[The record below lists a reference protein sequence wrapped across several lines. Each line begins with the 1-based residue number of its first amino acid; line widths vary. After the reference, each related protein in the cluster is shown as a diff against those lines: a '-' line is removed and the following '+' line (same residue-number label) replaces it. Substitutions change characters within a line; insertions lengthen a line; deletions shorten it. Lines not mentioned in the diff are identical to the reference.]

1 MKKRLLPLLCL
12 LAWTAA
18 EAKTPLRTAAEPA
31 AAENRSSAT
40 EHAATG
46 YVPAG
51 YTATGY
57 TAAEPG
63 NGRRRT
69 RTLKGSGRMETQQ
82 RGRAGNYHSLHVS
95 RGIRVTV
102 DPAASDILVTADD
115 NVIDHVTVE
124 GRDGDLRISID
135 ADTERITEALCR
147 RFIRPGS
154 ATAVVP
160 ASKRLET
167 LRATASA
174 QIVCKAPVGRHSAV
188 LLASSGS
195 SIEADVET
203 SDLQLTLSGSSRFAG
218 TVRTGTGT
226 VAASSGSRIRTDL
239 HCSGTGDI
247 RLTSSS
253 AFDGS
258 VQTGGGQIT
267 LSSGSRFNA
276 PVRSDGTLD
285 IVATSSSRFEGPV
298 SAPDT
303 RLMLSSGAAFRGA
316 IRTGS
321 LDATASSSSRL
332 DGAMTAERAEL
343 TATSGSAIRGEF
355 SGERFEAQATSSARI
370 ELLGDARVSAGS
382 VSASSG
388 SRFDAPDLRVADYSI
403 NATSSSRAVVWCTR
417 LLKARHSS
425 GALIDY
431 GGECRVEDA
440 NSGLRKRP

>member
-57 TAAEPG
+57 TATGYTAAESG
-63 NGRRRT
+63 NGRRRP

-135 ADTERITEALCR
+135 AQSVSNC
-147 RFIRPGS
+147 S
-154 ATAVVP
+154 VSAVVP

-218 TVRTGTGT
+218 TVRTGTP
-226 VAASSGSRIRTDL
+226 
-239 HCSGTGDI
+239 
-247 RLTSSS
+247 
-253 AFDGS
+253 
-258 VQTGGGQIT
+258 
-267 LSSGSRFNA
+267 RFNMRQKLA
-276 PVRSDGTLD
+276 
-285 IVATSSSRFEGPV
+285 
-298 SAPDT
+298 
-303 RLMLSSGAAFRGA
+303 
-316 IRTGS
+316 
-321 LDATASSSSRL
+321 
-332 DGAMTAERAEL
+332 
-343 TATSGSAIRGEF
+343 
-355 SGERFEAQATSSARI
+355 
-370 ELLGDARVSAGS
+370 
-382 VSASSG
+382 
-388 SRFDAPDLRVADYSI
+388 
-403 NATSSSRAVVWCTR
+403 
-417 LLKARHSS
+417 
-425 GALIDY
+425 
-431 GGECRVEDA
+431 
-440 NSGLRKRP
+440 

>member
-95 RGIRVTV
+95 RGIRITV

-135 ADTERITEALCR
+135 AQSVSNC
-147 RFIRPGS
+147 S
-154 ATAVVP
+154 VSAVVP

-188 LLASSGS
+188 LIASSGS

>member
-46 YVPAG
+46 YVPTG

-135 ADTERITEALCR
+135 AQSVSNC
-147 RFIRPGS
+147 S
-154 ATAVVP
+154 VSAVVP

-174 QIVCKAPVGRHSAV
+174 QIVCKAPGRK
-188 LLASSGS
+188 
-195 SIEADVET
+195 
-203 SDLQLTLSGSSRFAG
+203 
-218 TVRTGTGT
+218 
-226 VAASSGSRIRTDL
+226 
-239 HCSGTGDI
+239 
-247 RLTSSS
+247 
-253 AFDGS
+253 AF
-258 VQTGGGQIT
+258 GG
-267 LSSGSRFNA
+267 A
-276 PVRSDGTLD
+276 PR
-285 IVATSSSRFEGPV
+285 
-298 SAPDT
+298 
-303 RLMLSSGAAFRGA
+303 
-316 IRTGS
+316 
-321 LDATASSSSRL
+321 
-332 DGAMTAERAEL
+332 
-343 TATSGSAIRGEF
+343 
-355 SGERFEAQATSSARI
+355 
-370 ELLGDARVSAGS
+370 LLGQPR
-382 VSASSG
+382 
-388 SRFDAPDLRVADYSI
+388 SRP
-403 NATSSSRAVVWCTR
+403 TS
-417 LLKARHSS
+417 
-425 GALIDY
+425 
-431 GGECRVEDA
+431 
-440 NSGLRKRP
+440 RPPTCN